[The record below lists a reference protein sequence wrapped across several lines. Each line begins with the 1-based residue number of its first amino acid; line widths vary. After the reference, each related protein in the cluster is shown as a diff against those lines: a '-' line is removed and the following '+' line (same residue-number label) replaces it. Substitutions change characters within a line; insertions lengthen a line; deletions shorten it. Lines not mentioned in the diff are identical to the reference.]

1 MTRPALECR
10 IRLWLIF
17 FVVALALSGLTAFPI
32 ETETRWLYEVV
43 ASPRLPLAEHWPAL
57 VGWVHLVHRAVAET
71 YARYPFVAYGT
82 DWLAFAHLVIAV
94 SFWGPIKDP
103 VRNAWVIDWAMIAC
117 AGVLPLAL
125 ICGEVRGIP
134 LFWRAVD
141 MSFGVCGVVPL
152 LIVRRHIRALERLG
166 T

>member
-1 MTRPALECR
+1 MTRRALERR
-10 IRLWLIF
+10 IRLWLVF
-17 FVVALALSGLTAFPI
+17 FVIALALSGLTAFPI

-43 ASPRLPLAEHWPAL
+43 ASPSLPFAENWPAL

-94 SFWGPIKDP
+94 AFWGPIKDP

-134 LFWRAVD
+134 LFWRAID
-141 MSFGVCGVVPL
+141 MSFGVCGIVPL
-152 LIVRRHIRALERLG
+152 LIVRRDIRALERLG